1 VDTAQDL
8 AERDI
13 GFKVL
18 TGQGAN
24 IDTTTASGK
33 LVFGLFA
40 ALAECDGENNPLT
53 HPAGASWNFLPGAF
67 KWP

>member
-1 VDTAQDL
+1 L
-8 AERDI
+8 LRDI

-24 IDTTTASGK
+24 IDTTTANGK

-40 ALAECDGENNPLT
+40 ALVEFE
-53 HPAGASWNFLPGAF
+53 
-67 KWP
+67 

>member
-1 VDTAQDL
+1 VDTAHDL

-18 TGQGAN
+18 TGQDAN

-40 ALAECDGENNPLT
+40 ALGECDGENNPLT